1 MVRIRVACT
10 QAKTK
15 NPDNRPIL
23 KTPDIKQGFSSYA
36 RATQRALVSRRVSL
50 IGSLKARDKK
60 TRIIIFKKNKPT
72 CLISSCEC
80 QSWNRS
86 PIVNAHSYT
95 LAPPTGMPA
104 LCCDWRENGVQT
116 LILHP
121 NVFIFTSS

>member
-60 TRIIIFKKNKPT
+60 TRIIIF
-72 CLISSCEC
+72 
-80 QSWNRS
+80 
-86 PIVNAHSYT
+86 
-95 LAPPTGMPA
+95 
-104 LCCDWRENGVQT
+104 
-116 LILHP
+116 
-121 NVFIFTSS
+121 